1 VAVRA
6 VDGTP
11 LSRYGHLRLF
21 GASGKIVRS
30 EYATIIQHPNGRQKH
45 IASRNNRIDVYPYD
59 DDLTPKDKAANNFLY
74 YSTDTLRGSSG
85 SPVFSDQWYVVALHR
100 RGVPETATVKGKK
113 VVLRTNKKPAATDDP
128 DEVISYISNEGVRIS
143 RILARVDDLSQNA
156 KTPELRSDAARVRD
170 AVSDAAG
177 LPSDGPFSR
186 LSATMIVMEDPD
198 QTVRRGGGGGVVE
211 SFEISHRK
219 IELFPENTGYD
230 KNFLT
235 GHAIPLPKPSAS
247 LRTELAP
254 RLDKPAEFLLP
265 FRHFTTAM
273 HARRRLPVFAAIN
286 LDGKKMPDGAMPDR
300 PGWSFDPRIDQ
311 AHQPD
316 DTIFSDMLQRG
327 HMAAR
332 ES

>member
-1 VAVRA
+1 
-6 VDGTP
+6 
-11 LSRYGHLRLF
+11 
-21 GASGKIVRS
+21 
-30 EYATIIQHPNGRQKH
+30 
-45 IASRNNRIDVYPYD
+45 
-59 DDLTPKDKAANNFLY
+59 
-74 YSTDTLRGSSG
+74 
-85 SPVFSDQWYVVALHR
+85 
-100 RGVPETATVKGKK
+100 
-113 VVLRTNKKPAATDDP
+113 
-128 DEVISYISNEGVRIS
+128 VISYISNEGVRIS
-143 RILARVDDLSQNA
+143 RILAKVDDLSQNA

-186 LSATMIVMEDPD
+186 PSATMIVMEDPD
-198 QTVRRGGGGGVVE
+198 QAVRRGGGGGVVE

-235 GHAIPLPKPSAS
+235 GHTIPLPKPSAA
-247 LRTELAP
+247 LRSELAP
-254 RLDKPAEFLLP
+254 RLDKPGEFLLP

-300 PGWSFDPRIDQ
+300 PGWSFDPRIDE

-332 ES
+332 PPTPLRPTAFFRLPPAATSFPSLAGRELPEPRWLVSKAPKACMVDAERDCSPSY